1 MGRTCYDLAVMKVL
15 ALLVSSDATMVEG
28 GDALIEV
35 WSTLLSF
42 AGMSIDGASL
52 SLCVFVWNRVM
63 SV

>member
-1 MGRTCYDLAVMKVL
+1 MGRTCYRLAVMKVL

-28 GDALIEV
+28 GDALLEV
-35 WSTLLSF
+35 WSTLFSF

-52 SLCVFVWNRVM
+52 FLCVFVWNRVM